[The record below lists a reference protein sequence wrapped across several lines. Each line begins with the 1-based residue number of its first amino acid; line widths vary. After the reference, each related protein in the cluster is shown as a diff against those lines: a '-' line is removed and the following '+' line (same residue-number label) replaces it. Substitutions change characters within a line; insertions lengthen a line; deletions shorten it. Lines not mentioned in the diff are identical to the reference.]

1 MSFWPFF
8 HEQLML
14 YSLHTTPHVFMILT
28 QRRSKVRDTK
38 FDTTLC
44 HNSPRGKLWLIKVWW
59 GVMWGHTF
67 TNYNSR
73 HVASYG
79 KFTFVGSLAVEP
91 RDFLRE
97 ILRLQHFKLWLIKV
111 WWGVMWG
118 HIFTNHNSRHVAS
131 YDKFTFVGSL
141 VVEPRDFPREI
152 LRPQHFY
159 NIFTTNHR
167 WLVVIDLNFKL
178 TLRLLFCSNNNN
190 Q

>member
-79 KFTFVGSLAVEP
+79 KFTFVGSL
-91 RDFLRE
+91 
-97 ILRLQHFKLWLIKV
+97 
-111 WWGVMWG
+111 
-118 HIFTNHNSRHVAS
+118 
-131 YDKFTFVGSL
+131 

-152 LRPQHFY
+152 LCPQHFY